1 MPFPKL
7 SPMKKKKQ
15 IVNGAAAGAT
25 ASPKISPKMPHAS
38 DIIGTVKAS
47 ENNAPIPKA
56 ARLKREGTW
65 DENNEDYASSGS
77 NMEDTIITDENA
89 FADSDDLFIM
99 LDEIK
104 EEVEE
109 TESLPPGSL
118 S

>member
-1 MPFPKL
+1 MPFPKM

-15 IVNGAAAGAT
+15 IFNGAAGGAT
-25 ASPKISPKMPHAS
+25 ASPKLSPKVN
-38 DIIGTVKAS
+38 GTVKAP
-47 ENNAPIPKA
+47 ENNAPITKA

-109 TESLPPGSL
+109 TESLPPGSH